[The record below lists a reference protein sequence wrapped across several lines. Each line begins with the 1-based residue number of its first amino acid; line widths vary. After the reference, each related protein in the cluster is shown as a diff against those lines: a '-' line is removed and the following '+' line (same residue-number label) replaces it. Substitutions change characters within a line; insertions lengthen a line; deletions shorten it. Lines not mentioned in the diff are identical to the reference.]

1 MNRKKY
7 SRTKNRNYRR
17 KMRGYN
23 SQSRLFNGNVRS
35 PGEFIFIWALILAY
49 IVGMWIFCFNTGL
62 HKRDYKSAELE
73 FERVYRKN
81 DKLMFVLSGEE
92 YGAWANLCD
101 LDKIEKLKSGERL
114 SVITAKEDLI
124 DIRYNDR
131 VLLALEDSEREDADG
146 KRMLSLIFGIMS
158 AVWLIYVAVSVW
170 VMCNAHKLPERL
182 VKLFVKPSHIMAAP
196 HKDRSITSLFW
207 AI

>member
-1 MNRKKY
+1 MGRKNAA
-7 SRTKNRNYRR
+7 RTKHRNFQR
-17 KMRGYN
+17 KMRVHN
-23 SQSRLFNGNVRS
+23 SRSRLFNGNVRS

-49 IVGMWIFCFNTGL
+49 IVGMWIFCFNIGL
-62 HKRDYKSAELE
+62 HKRDYKSSELE

-92 YGAWANLCD
+92 YGAWVDLCD
-101 LDKIEKLKSGERL
+101 LDEIEKLKSGERL

-124 DIRYNDR
+124 DIRYNDK

-146 KRMLSLIFGIMS
+146 KRMISLIFGIFA
-158 AVWLIYVAVSVW
+158 AVWLLYVAVSVW

-182 VKLFVKPSHIMAAP
+182 VVLFVKPSYIIKP
-196 HKDRSITSLFW
+196 PKN
-207 AI
+207 

>member
-1 MNRKKY
+1 MGGKN
-7 SRTKNRNYRR
+7 SNRTKRRNFQR
-17 KMRGYN
+17 KMREYN
-23 SQSRLFNGNVRS
+23 KRSSLFNGNVRS
-35 PGEFIFIWALILAY
+35 PGEFIFIWVLILIYLAA
-49 IVGMWIFCFNTGL
+49 MWVICLNTGL

-92 YGAWANLCD
+92 YGAWADLCD
-101 LDKIEKLKSGERL
+101 INEVVKLKGGERL
-114 SVITAKEDLI
+114 SVIAAKENLI
-124 DIRYNDR
+124 EIWYNDK

-146 KRMLSLIFGIMS
+146 KRMISIIFGMIA

-182 VKLFVKPSHIMAAP
+182 VVLFVKPSYIIRP
-196 HKDRSITSLFW
+196 PKSRN
-207 AI
+207 